1 MLFQNENHYP
11 KFENIKS
18 LLDKLYEDF
27 KHTDLY
33 EKEIVVT
40 GDITSAKFS
49 KRKDLFIE
57 ISQKVKDTNYS
68 ITVFFPNGM
77 VKYLFKNINVG
88 ETKDLINKRWNIKGK
103 VSLWKSSAKYVI
115 NGLSL
120 SSIGDSEIELKRKKI
135 LKLLESKKLLQNKD
149 HSLDELEPIKKIAV
163 ITSPTAAGFG
173 DFKKNL
179 DEAKIK
185 PLIHLY
191 ESPMQGASTVPG
203 IKNALRNII
212 KSKIDYDIVVII
224 RGGGSKSDLMY
235 FDDEEIGFYISK
247 MNERI
252 PVLSGIGHEQDKTIP
267 DYVAWKSYS
276 TPTEVSKD
284 ITNTI
289 NKKYE
294 NIDLYSKNI
303 YLYFSK
309 LFIGMENHFS
319 VKQISFLSNMLNKKI
334 EDDNKILNNYKN
346 IISREIN
353 FKINQKEEYL
363 KTFRV
368 SRLRKDIEKDLDK
381 LDNEIKRYIKN
392 NKINVNNY
400 FEKRETLLKNIY
412 QEITANS
419 PFASFLNKGAIVKK
433 DGKIIDSVNKINK
446 DEIVEIIFKDGKT
459 NNKILNIEK
468 WGENR

>member
-1 MLFQNENHYP
+1 MLFQNENHFP

-18 LLDKLYEDF
+18 LLDKLYDDF
-27 KHTDLY
+27 KQTELY
-33 EKEIVVT
+33 GKEILVT

-57 ISQKVKDTNYS
+57 ISQKVKNTNYS

-77 VKYLFKNINVG
+77 VKYLFKNINID

-103 VSLWKSSAKYVI
+103 ISLWKSSAKYVI

-120 SSIGDSEIELKRKKI
+120 SSLGDSEIELKRKKI
-135 LKLLESKKLLQNKD
+135 LKLLDSKNLLQKEEHN
-149 HSLDELEPIKKIAV
+149 LDELEPIKKIAV

-179 DEAKIK
+179 DDAKIK

-203 IKNALRNII
+203 MKNALRNII
-212 KSKIDYDIVVII
+212 KSKIDYDLVVII

-284 ITNTI
+284 ITNSI

-294 NIDLYSKNI
+294 NLELYSKNI

-309 LFIGMENHFS
+309 LFSNMENNFS
-319 VKQISFLSNMLNKKI
+319 LKQISFLSSLITKKI
-334 EDDNKILNNYKN
+334 GNNDNILKNYKN
-346 IISREIN
+346 TVSREIN
-353 FKINQKEEYL
+353 IKINQKEDYL
-363 KTFRV
+363 KSFRL
-368 SRLRKDIEKDLDK
+368 SRIRRDLEKDLEQLK
-381 LDNEIKRYIKN
+381 NEVIRYTKV

-400 FEKRETLLKNIY
+400 FERRDNFLKNIY
-412 QEITANS
+412 QDITANS

-433 DGKIIDSVNKINK
+433 DGKIIDSITKIQK
-446 DEIVEIIFKDGKT
+446 DENVEVIFKDGKS

-468 WGENR
+468 WED

>member
-1 MLFQNENHYP
+1 MLFQNENQYP
-11 KFENIKS
+11 KFEDIKS
-18 LLDKLYEDF
+18 LLDKLYDDF
-27 KHTDLY
+27 KHTELY
-33 EKEIVVT
+33 SKEIVVT

-57 ISQKVKDTNYS
+57 ISQKVKNTNYS

-77 VKYLFKNINVG
+77 VKYLFKNINAE

-103 VSLWKSSAKYVI
+103 ISLWKSSAKYVI

-120 SSIGDSEIELKRKKI
+120 SSLGDSEIELKRKKI
-135 LKLLESKKLLQNKD
+135 LKLLDSKNLLQKED
-149 HSLDELEPIKKIAV
+149 HFLEELEPIKKIAV

-173 DFKKNL
+173 DFRKNL
-179 DEAKIK
+179 NDARLK

-203 IKNALRNII
+203 MKNALRNII
-212 KSKIDYDIVVII
+212 KSKIDYDLVVII

-276 TPTEVSKD
+276 TPTEVSRD

-294 NIDLYSKNI
+294 NLELYSKNI

-309 LFIGMENHFS
+309 MFIGMENNFS
-319 VKQISFLSNMLNKKI
+319 VKQISFLSNLLNKKI
-334 EDDNKILNNYKN
+334 EDDNNILNNYKN

-368 SRLRKDIEKDLDK
+368 SRFRKDIEKDLDK

-392 NKINVNNY
+392 NKVNVNNY
-400 FEKRETLLKNIY
+400 FEKRNNLLKNIY

-433 DGKIIDSVNKINK
+433 DGNIIDSVAGLKE
-446 DEIVEIIFKDGKT
+446 DENVEVIFKDGKT
-459 NNKILNIEK
+459 NNKLLSIEK
-468 WGENR
+468 WEEE

>member
-1 MLFQNENHYP
+1 MLFQNENQFP

-18 LLDKLYEDF
+18 LLDKLYDDF
-27 KHTDLY
+27 KNSDLY
-33 EKEIVVT
+33 GREIVVT

-57 ISQKVKDTNYS
+57 ISQKVKNTNYS

-77 VKYLFKNINVG
+77 VKYLFKNISLQ

-103 VSLWKSSAKYVI
+103 ISLWKSSAKYVI

-120 SSIGDSEIELKRKKI
+120 SALGDSEIELKRKKI
-135 LKLLESKKLLQNKD
+135 LKLLDSKNLLQKEE
-149 HSLDELEPIKKIAV
+149 HSLDELNPIKKIAV

-179 DEAKIK
+179 NEAKIN

-203 IKNALRNII
+203 MKNALRNII
-212 KSKIDYDIVVII
+212 KSKIEYDLIVII

-284 ITNTI
+284 ITNAI

-294 NIDLYSKNI
+294 TLELYSKNI
-303 YLYFSK
+303 FLYFSRF
-309 LFIGMENHFS
+309 FITVENYIS
-319 VKQISFLSNMLNKKI
+319 IKQIYYLSNMLNKKI
-334 EDDNKILNNYKN
+334 DNDENILKN
-346 IISREIN
+346 QKNKISREFSFLFNQKETKLDSIKARN
-353 FKINQKEEYL
+353 IKQKINQ
-363 KTFRV
+363 
-368 SRLRKDIEKDLDK
+368 DLSLFQDK
-381 LDNEIKRYIKN
+381 IDFYYN
-392 NKINVNNY
+392 NIN
-400 FEKRETLLKNIY
+400 KNINDLVFK
-412 QEITANS
+412 QENKLANIYYNITANS
-419 PFASFLNKGAIVKK
+419 PFASFLNKGALIKK
-433 DGKIIDSVNKINK
+433 DNKIISSSKFLKKDDTVN
-446 DEIVEIIFKDGKT
+446 IIFKDGKVES
-459 NNKILNIEK
+459 KILKIQE
-468 WGENR
+468 WED

>member
-1 MLFQNENHYP
+1 MLFQNENQFP
-11 KFENIKS
+11 KFEDIKS

-27 KHTDLY
+27 KASDLY
-33 EKEIVVT
+33 GKEIVVT

-57 ISQKVKDTNYS
+57 ISQKFKNTNYS

-77 VKYLFKNINVG
+77 VKYLFKNINLQ

-103 VSLWKSSAKYVI
+103 ISLWKSSAKYVI

-120 SSIGDSEIELKRKKI
+120 SSLGDSEIELKRKKI
-135 LKLLESKKLLQNKD
+135 LKLLDSKNLLQKEK

-179 DEAKIK
+179 YDAKIK

-203 IKNALRNII
+203 MKNALRNII
-212 KSKIDYDIVVII
+212 KSKIDYDLIVII

-267 DYVAWKSYS
+267 DFVAWKSYS

-294 NIDLYSKNI
+294 NIEMYSKNI
-303 YLYFSK
+303 YLYFSRI
-309 LFIGMENHFS
+309 FMNIESMIS
-319 VKQISFLSNMLNKKI
+319 IKQVSFLSNLLNNKI
-334 EDDNKILNNYKN
+334 ENDETILKNQQNK
-346 IISREIN
+346 ISRE
-353 FKINQKEEYL
+353 FSFLFREKENKL
-363 KTFRV
+363 K
-368 SRLRKDIEKDLDK
+368 SIK
-381 LDNEIKRYIKN
+381 LNNIK
-392 NKINVNNY
+392 NKINKDLLESEEKIEFFLKNNNKNIN
-400 FEKRETLLKNIY
+400 ESILKQENELSNIY
-412 QEITANS
+412 QNITANS
-419 PFASFLNKGAIVKK
+419 PFASFLSKGAIIKK
-433 DGKIIDSVNKINK
+433 DNEIISSSKDIKKGDNVN
-446 DEIVEIIFKDGKT
+446 IIFKDGRAES
-459 NNKILNIEK
+459 KILNKFGWE
-468 WGENR
+468 E